1 MSSFMLTLCYLV
13 VLFGLASLPETTSQ
27 EFFMRSFFQMPAR
40 PTVPLH
46 VQREGRSQVCYMRL
60 PGRLTLSQVS
70 DVVRT
75 CHDCSAIIP
84 ARTFDALQMQME
96 VDGKGVPRTVVRVS
110 VSPGKLPDLLAL
122 MTGALSKCTP
132 VSPVVVM
139 HT

>member
-1 MSSFMLTLCYLV
+1 MS
-13 VLFGLASLPETTSQ
+13 
-27 EFFMRSFFQMPAR
+27 SFFQMPVR

-46 VQREGRSQVCYMRL
+46 VQREGRSQVCYLRL
-60 PGRLTLSQVS
+60 PGSLTLNQVA

-84 ARTFDALQMQME
+84 ARTFDALEKQME
-96 VDGKGVPRTVVRVS
+96 VDGRDVPRTVVRVS
-110 VSPGKLPDLLAL
+110 VSPGKLPDLLEL
-122 MTGALSKCTP
+122 MTGALSKCTA